1 MLTKTAVFKKLIR
14 MMCLYEA
21 FNLVQ
26 KLGRKLESARGHGLK
41 TFQNEQQKRFSFSL
55 FSTFIKPI

>member
-1 MLTKTAVFKKLIR
+1 MRTKTAVFKKLIR
-14 MMCLYEA
+14 MMCLYEV

-26 KLGRKLESARGHGLK
+26 KLGRKLETARGHGLK
-41 TFQNEQQKRFSFSL
+41 PFQNEQRKRFSFSL